1 MPRPC
6 CISGKQEGASALRG
20 GRGDCGRTGPS
31 AELTGQRFRGIGGG
45 GTGKHGKKE
54 NFGTNGS
61 RAKCGL
67 VTVL

>member
-31 AELTGQRFRGIGGG
+31 AELTGQRFRGIGSG
-45 GTGKHGKKE
+45 GTGEARQK
-54 NFGTNGS
+54 
-61 RAKCGL
+61 
-67 VTVL
+67 